1 MGMLSAGTLLCAVS
15 PGFGLLLTG
24 RVVQAVGVGIM
35 LPLVQTLTFILIPV
49 ARRGFTMGMIGLAV
63 NFAPAI
69 GPVLNGWLVENH
81 SWRLL
86 FYILAPCS
94 LLLTLLGVLLVK
106 NVTPQV
112 KSKADALSMTLSS
125 LGFGGVLYGFS
136 VSGSKG
142 WGSTEVLISLA
153 VGFIAL
159 GLFVWRQLTMENP
172 LLELRVFTS
181 PSFTLA
187 TVISMILMIIML
199 SAQLLL
205 PLYMQTMLG
214 YSALKSGLMLLP
226 GAIFDLYYVP
236 YRGEDFFDKIGARTM
251 VITGLSLTVISALL
265 FSNLT
270 EHTSYTFLMVGY
282 SLRMVG
288 VSLTLLPV
296 ITSGMNSLPPAL
308 IRHGIPVNT
317 TLRTVA
323 GSIGTALLVTI
334 MTYSGGGVKQTGD
347 VHSLIHGMNVASM
360 VTTGAAVVALIL
372 SFFIRRKEEIP
383 AEIPAKGVAVK

>member
-1 MGMLSAGTLLCAVS
+1 
-15 PGFGLLLTG
+15 
-24 RVVQAVGVGIM
+24 
-35 LPLVQTLTFILIPV
+35 
-49 ARRGFTMGMIGLAV
+49 
-63 NFAPAI
+63 
-69 GPVLNGWLVENH
+69 
-81 SWRLL
+81 
-86 FYILAPCS
+86 
-94 LLLTLLGVLLVK
+94 
-106 NVTPQV
+106 
-112 KSKADALSMTLSS
+112 
-125 LGFGGVLYGFS
+125 
-136 VSGSKG
+136 
-142 WGSTEVLISLA
+142 
-153 VGFIAL
+153 
-159 GLFVWRQLTMENP
+159 
-172 LLELRVFTS
+172 
-181 PSFTLA
+181 
-187 TVISMILMIIML
+187 
-199 SAQLLL
+199 
-205 PLYMQTMLG
+205 
-214 YSALKSGLMLLP
+214 
-226 GAIFDLYYVP
+226 
-236 YRGEDFFDKIGARTM
+236 M